1 MDHVL
6 FVPPSADGHLS
17 CFCLLSVV
25 NNAALCIQAQ
35 VLGVDTCFH
44 FLGVE
49 IGEEREFPDGPVV
62 RTWRFHCHDLSST
75 PGRGT
80 EILQATCCGQ
90 NFFKKLRR
98 RIRLGFVMA
107 FWQL

>member
-1 MDHVL
+1 M
-6 FVPPSADGHLS
+6 
-17 CFCLLSVV
+17 
-25 NNAALCIQAQ
+25 NNPALCIQAQ
-35 VLGVDTCFH
+35 VLGVDTCLH
-44 FLGVE
+44 FSGVE
-49 IGEEREFPDGPVV
+49 TGEEKEFPGGPVV
-62 RTWRFHCHDLSST
+62 RTWRFRRHDLSSS

-90 NFFKKLRR
+90 DFCLKTLRR